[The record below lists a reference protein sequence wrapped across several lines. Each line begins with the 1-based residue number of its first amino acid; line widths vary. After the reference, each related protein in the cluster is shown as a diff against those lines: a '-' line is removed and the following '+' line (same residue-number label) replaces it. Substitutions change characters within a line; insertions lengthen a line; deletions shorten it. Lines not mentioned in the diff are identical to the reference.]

1 MTFWLAVG
9 VISVMVTGLLVL
21 AVWRGRTP
29 QDNGAAAREMLIYR
43 DQLREVEKD
52 LARGVITDTEA
63 ERLRTEVSR
72 RLLDADQGVVRAT
85 GRGPSPR
92 AMQILALVVVVGL
105 IPLSLWTYRSIGA
118 LGYPDQPLAQR
129 LAEANVQRQNRP
141 TQAEMEAQMAG
152 GSVSAPNVETPSG
165 VAELE
170 RLVGQLRTALENRP
184 DDLQGHVLLAQNEA
198 SLGNFA
204 AAARAQANVI
214 RLRGSEARANDHATH
229 AEYLILAAG
238 GGVSEQAE
246 GALEQALRLDPDN
259 ALGLYYSG
267 ILFAQTGREDMTF
280 QIWARLHDISPGDAP
295 WMPIIRDALP
305 QLAQIAGT
313 RYTLPPLPGPSADMP
328 GPSAGDI
335 DAARD
340 MAPED
345 QAAMIEGMVEQ
356 LAARLANSG
365 GTADEWA
372 RLINA
377 LGVLGD
383 DARAT
388 AIWAKAQT
396 IFATRPQ
403 DLETIRQA
411 AVSAGVAQ

>member
-9 VISVMVTGLLVL
+9 VISVMVTALLVL
-21 AVWRGRTP
+21 AVWRGRFMEH
-29 QDNGAAAREMLIYR
+29 DGSAAREMAIYR

-92 AMQILALVVVVGL
+92 VMQVIALVVVIGL
-105 IPLSLWTYRSIGA
+105 VPLSLWTYQSIGA
-118 LGYPDQPLAQR
+118 LGYPDQPLAVR
-129 LAEANVQRQNRP
+129 LAEADVQRQNRP
-141 TQAEMEAQMAG
+141 SQAEMEAQMAG
-152 GSVSAPNVETPSG
+152 GSINAPGAEVPAE

-170 RLVGQLRTALENRP
+170 RLVGQLRSALEGRP
-184 DDLQGHVLLAQNEA
+184 DDLQGHILLAQNEA

-204 AAARAQANVI
+204 AAARAQESVT
-214 RLRGSEARANDHATH
+214 RLMGDRARADDHATH

-238 GGVSEQAE
+238 GGVSQQAE
-246 GALEQALRLDPDN
+246 SALERTLRQEPN
-259 ALGLYYSG
+259 NPLGLYYSG

-305 QLAQIAGT
+305 QLAQIAGA
-313 RYTLPPLPGPSADMP
+313 RYTLPPPPAPRAEMP
-328 GPSAGDI
+328 GPDATDL

-345 QAAMIEGMVEQ
+345 QAVMIEGMVER
-356 LAARLANSG
+356 LAARLANTG
-365 GTADEWA
+365 GTAEEWA
-372 RLINA
+372 RLISA

-383 DARAT
+383 ADRAR
-388 AIWAKAQT
+388 AIWAEAQT
-396 IFATRPQ
+396 IFATRQ
-403 DLETIRQA
+403 EDLDSIRA
-411 AVSAGVAQ
+411 AAASAGVAE